1 MSFNRSVGPSV
12 SPAFFFLSAAASAWS
27 WLGCFELNVAG
38 LPEPIACDMLPFF
51 LGAAMVSPAV
61 GSFLR
66 LRFFLEMVGVS
77 GGGVAMLGST
87 GGFGIVSPPLTGM
100 RVLYEQIVQV
110 NFAVVA
116 FRLCMYS

>member
-1 MSFNRSVGPSV
+1 MSFNRSTDPSD

-38 LPEPIACDMLPFF
+38 LPVPIACDMFPFF

-66 LRFFLEMVGVS
+66 FRFFLEALKGVT
-77 GGGVAMLGST
+77 GGGVALIGST
-87 GGFGIVSPPLTGM
+87 VG
-100 RVLYEQIVQV
+100 
-110 NFAVVA
+110 
-116 FRLCMYS
+116 